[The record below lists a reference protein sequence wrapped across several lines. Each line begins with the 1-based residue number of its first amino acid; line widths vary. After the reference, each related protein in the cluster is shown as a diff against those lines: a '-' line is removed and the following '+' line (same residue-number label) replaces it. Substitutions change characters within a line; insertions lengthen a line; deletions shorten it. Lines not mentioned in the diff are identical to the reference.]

1 MSAAPAYLDLARSAL
16 DQGDAGT
23 LPTIDALGAA
33 EVFARLA
40 SGHPDSGRMLGLIL
54 LRRRDEAARAGDA
67 HYECMF
73 GSMAM
78 ARLDL
83 AADAGD
89 ELAAEMLTRVNIS
102 ADAMV
107 QAKAMLAGSYRE
119 EAATE
124 DEVCRAAG
132 QGDEAALNA
141 VLDEVTAA
149 LHNGIRPAR
158 DALHLGLTVA
168 RVGESFG
175 HRSLSL
181 RLAGVLILLGQLDR
195 QEGQDDNGLACEVGA
210 IVKLVDLAA
219 EDFPTAEAR
228 LEYAIN
234 VMSEAAFAAAAHRP
248 SLVDRLPHSGSCQ

>member
-1 MSAAPAYLDLARSAL
+1 MSAASAYLDLARSAL

-23 LPTIDALGAA
+23 LPTVDALGAA
-33 EVFARLA
+33 EIFARLA
-40 SGHPDSGRMLGLIL
+40 SGHPDSWRILGLVM
-54 LRRRDEAARAGDA
+54 LRRRDEAARAGDT

-102 ADAMV
+102 PDAMA
-107 QAKAMLAGSYRE
+107 QARAMLAGSYRQ

-124 DEVCRAAG
+124 DEVCRLAG
-132 QGDEAALNA
+132 KGDEAALNT

-158 DALHLGLTVA
+158 DALHLALTVA

-175 HRSLSL
+175 HRSLCL
-181 RLAGVLILLGQLDR
+181 RLVGVLILLGQIDR
-195 QEGQDDNGLACEVGA
+195 QEGQHESGLACEVGA
-210 IVKLVDLAA
+210 IVKLADLAA
-219 EDFPTAEAR
+219 ESFSTAEER
-228 LEYAIN
+228 LEQAIYI
-234 VMSEAAFAAAAHRP
+234 MSEAAFAAAAHRP
-248 SLVDRLPHSGSCQ
+248 SLIDRLPHLGSCQ